1 MSEHYTAQF
10 MVAVGTMA
18 VVLLILNSVAASSA
32 PMLRFVVAIGVA
44 IGVVALVRRATDAE
58 VG

>member
-18 VVLLILNSVAASSA
+18 VVLLILNSVAGNSA

-44 IGVVALVRRATDAE
+44 IGVVALVRHASDAR

>member
-18 VVLLILNSVAASSA
+18 VVLLILNSVAGSSA
-32 PMLRFVVAIGVA
+32 PMLRFVVALGVA
-44 IGVVALVRRATDAE
+44 LGVVALMRHASDAE
-58 VG
+58 AG